1 VVAVV
6 VAASSAQRG
15 RDSTHTLFTPP
26 ARSERGANHPTR
38 RKKTTALAG
47 AQIAVVVVGDCR
59 SAAAAA
65 EGVVTAVCGNVGVSD
80 EAVVV

>member
-1 VVAVV
+1 M
-6 VAASSAQRG
+6 
-15 RDSTHTLFTPP
+15 
-26 ARSERGANHPTR
+26 ANHPTR
-38 RKKTTALAG
+38 RKETTALAG
-47 AQIAVVVVGDCR
+47 ALIAVVVVGDCR